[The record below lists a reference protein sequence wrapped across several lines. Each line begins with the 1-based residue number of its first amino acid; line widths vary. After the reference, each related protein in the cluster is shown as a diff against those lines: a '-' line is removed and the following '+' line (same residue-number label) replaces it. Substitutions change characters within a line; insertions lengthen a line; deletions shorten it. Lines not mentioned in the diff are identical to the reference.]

1 MVYFLGDWGMGD
13 SDCTSYHQHV
23 PTIQQTTLHT
33 HSHSQHQHHHH
44 QQQQQQQHVQ
54 QIHVQ
59 QQQNEQQRLE
69 LQLQLQQQRQQHIG
83 EIAPTLGQLSPI
95 QFGSGTPDAT
105 ILLSSTL
112 TAVQQQQQQ
121 HLLTNSPQHV
131 ASSTLVTANLQQLSV
146 SSNSRS
152 NSHCSTPIKSTVLDV
167 FDNTAYQQLQQ
178 QPTQQLKQ
186 QQSLPTQAHPLASAT
201 AALHQYLDRQ
211 RSDSCVGNVGSCTN
225 APSTPSAPAEH
236 GANNSNNRGSTA
248 AANNFLLPQLSKDLL
263 ESEDEVALQPLSN
276 QVGGHTRLLLLN
288 QSTVIKPLNLR
299 ELDFYQNIPHDVQKF
314 VPKYKAL

>member
-23 PTIQQTTLHT
+23 PTIQQTTLHA
-33 HSHSQHQHHHH
+33 HSHSQHHHH
-44 QQQQQQQHVQ
+44 QQQEQQQQHVQ

-69 LQLQLQQQRQQHIG
+69 LQLQLQQQQQQHIG
-83 EIAPTLGQLSPI
+83 EVAPTLGQLSPI

-105 ILLSSTL
+105 ILLGNTL
-112 TAVQQQQQQ
+112 TAVQQHQQQ

-152 NSHCSTPIKSTVLDV
+152 DNHCSTPIKSTVLDA

-178 QPTQQLKQ
+178 QQQSIQQLQQ
-186 QQSLPTQAHPLASAT
+186 QQSLPIQAHPLASAT
-201 AALHQYLDRQ
+201 AALHQYLGRQ
-211 RSDSCVGNVGSCTN
+211 RSDSCAGNVGSCTN
-225 APSTPSAPAEH
+225 APSTPTVPAEH
-236 GANNSNNRGSTA
+236 GGNNSNGKGSTA
-248 AANNFLLPQLSKDLL
+248 AVNNFLQPQLSKDLL

-276 QVGGHTRLLLLN
+276 QVGVKRTLCR
-288 QSTVIKPLNLR
+288 
-299 ELDFYQNIPHDVQKF
+299 
-314 VPKYKAL
+314 